1 MTLDKSIRQS
11 LRDNLRNCLKACQ
24 NPLKSYLIKAISVV
38 SSSTDDTTKR
48 K

>member
-11 LRDNLRNCLKACQ
+11 LLDNLRNCLKACQ